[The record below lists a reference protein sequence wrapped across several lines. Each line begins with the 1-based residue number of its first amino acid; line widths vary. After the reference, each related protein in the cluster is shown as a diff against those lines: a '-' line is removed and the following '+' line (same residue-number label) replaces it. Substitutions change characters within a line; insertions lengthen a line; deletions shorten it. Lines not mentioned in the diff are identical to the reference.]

1 MSAAHEPAVTE
12 SLALELGLSKDEWLV
27 ILKLLD
33 GRMPTYP
40 ELGVFSAMWSE
51 HCSYKSS
58 RIHLKNLPT
67 EGPRVIEGPG
77 ENAGVVDIGDG
88 WAVAFKME
96 SHNHPSFIEP
106 YQGAAT
112 GVGGILRDVFTMG
125 ARPLANLNS
134 LRFGELDAPRM
145 KGLVKGVAAGIAG
158 YGNCM
163 GIPMLGGDAGFDASY
178 NGNILVNAF
187 TLGVL
192 RSDKIFKGFA
202 SGVGNKVMYIGSKTG
217 RDGIHGASMASAE
230 FGEGSEEKRPT
241 VQVGDPFTE
250 KLLLEACLEIFKTDW
265 VIGIQDMGAAGLT
278 SSSFEMASRAGT
290 GLEIRLDQVPQRE
303 EGMTPFELMLS
314 ESQERMLLVA
324 RPGCEPNIIGV
335 LHKWGLDACV
345 VGEVTDSGRF
355 IGSWHGQS
363 VINLPIQPLVDAAP
377 KYDRPRQ
384 RPGYLEAVNAAPLPA
399 DLKPVE
405 VERTLRQLLQTPT
418 VASKRWIFEQYD
430 GTVRSNTLLGMGRG
444 DAGIIR
450 VKDEAGQD
458 TGKAV
463 AMSSDCNS
471 RFCYLDPFWGAAH
484 AVAEACRNLAC
495 VGAEPIG
502 LTDCLNYG
510 NPEKPENMWTF
521 EQGCLGIR
529 QACLALDVPIV
540 SGNVSLYNDTEGQSI
555 FPTPMIAAVGLV
567 EDCAG
572 QVAVDEPDAT
582 ALSKLGNRICGSAFR
597 AAHDGIFLL
606 GETRDELGGSE
617 YLKLRT
623 GKVQGVCPELR
634 LDEESRLQACVRE
647 GIRLGLIRSA
657 HDTSEGGLLIAAVE
671 SAFGADVP
679 GAFGAG
685 MGCQLLLSRADLRL
699 DSLLFGETAG
709 RIVVS
714 VSPEGEGSLATLCVT
729 HRVPCAKIGTTGGL
743 RVTLAVNGQPMLDA
757 DAAELKGLHAN
768 ALGLSLA

>member
-1 MSAAHEPAVTE
+1 MSATHEPAVTE
-12 SLALELGLSKDEWLV
+12 SLALELGLSKDEWQV
-27 ILKLLD
+27 ILRLLD
-33 GRMPTYP
+33 GSLPTYP

-145 KGLVKGVAAGIAG
+145 KGLVKGVAAGISG

-192 RSDKIFKGFA
+192 RSDRVFKGFA

-250 KLLLEACLEIFKTDW
+250 KLLLEACLEIFQTDW

-324 RPGCEPNIIGV
+324 RPGCEPNIIAV

-355 IGSWHGQS
+355 IGSWHGAP

-384 RPGYLEAVNAAPLPA
+384 RPGYLDAVNAEPLPA
-399 DLKPVE
+399 DLKPTE
-405 VERTLRQLLQTPT
+405 VERTLRQILQAPT

-450 VKDEAGQD
+450 VKDEQGQD
-458 TGKAV
+458 TNKAV

-572 QVAVDEPDAT
+572 QVAIDAPDAT
-582 ALSKLGNRICGSAFR
+582 ALSRVGNRICGSGFR
-597 AAHDGIFLL
+597 ATHDGIFLL

-623 GKVQGVCPELR
+623 GKVEGACPELR
-634 LDEESRLQACVRE
+634 LDEELRLQASVRE

-657 HDTSEGGLLIAAVE
+657 HDTSEGGLLAAVLE
-671 SAFGADVP
+671 SAFG
-679 GAFGAG
+679 GE
-685 MGCQLLLSRADLRL
+685 MGCQLMLTKGGLRL
-699 DSLLFGETAG
+699 DSLLFGESVG

-714 VSPEGEGSLATLCVT
+714 VTGEGESSLATLCAT
-729 HRVPCAKIGTTGGL
+729 HRVPFAKIGTTGGS
-743 RVTLAVNGQPMLDA
+743 RVTLAVDGQPLLDA
-757 DAAELKGLHAN
+757 DAAELKGLYAN
-768 ALGLSLA
+768 ALEVALG

>member
-1 MSAAHEPAVTE
+1 MPATADPAVNE
-12 SLALELGLSKDEWLV
+12 ALALKLGLSPVEWRTALD
-27 ILKLLD
+27 LLD
-33 GRMPTYP
+33 GRTPSYP
-40 ELGVFSAMWSE
+40 ELGIFSAMWSE

-67 EGPRVIEGPG
+67 EGPRVIQGPG

-96 SHNHPSFIEP
+96 SHNHPSYIEP

-145 KGLVKGVAAGIAG
+145 KGLVKGVAAGISG

-163 GIPMLGGDAGFDASY
+163 GIPMLGGDVGFDACY

-192 RSDKIFKGFA
+192 RADKVFTGYA

-250 KLLLEACLEIFKTDW
+250 KLLLEACLEIFQTDW

-290 GLEIRLDQVPQRE
+290 GLALQLDQIPMRE
-303 EGMTPFELMLS
+303 QGMTPFELMLS

-324 RPGCEPNIIGV
+324 KPGHEPDIQRI
-335 LHKWGLDACV
+335 LHKWDLDAV
-345 VGEVTDSGRF
+345 IVGEVTDSGRF
-355 IGSWHGQS
+355 IGLWHGAK
-363 VINLPIQPLVDAAP
+363 VIDLPIQPLADAAP
-377 KYDRPRQ
+377 KYDRPQ
-384 RPGYLEAVNAAPLPA
+384 ARPAYLDQLDRPLPE
-399 DLKPVE
+399 DLAPAAVDAQ
-405 VERTLRQLLQTPT
+405 LRRLLASPT
-418 VASKRWIFEQYD
+418 IASKRWIFEQYD
-430 GTVRSNTLLGMGRG
+430 GTVRGNTLLRQGEA
-444 DAGIIR
+444 DAGLIR
-450 VKDEAGQD
+450 VKG

-463 AMSSDCNS
+463 AMKSDCNS
-471 RFCYLDPFWGAAH
+471 RYAYLDPFWGGAH

-495 VGAEPIG
+495 VGADPIG

-510 NPEKPENMWTF
+510 NPEKPENMWALA
-521 EQGCLGIR
+521 QGILGIR

-540 SGNVSLYNDTEGQSI
+540 SGNVSLYNDTEGVGI
-555 FPTPMIAAVGLV
+555 YPTPMIGAVGLI
-567 EDCAG
+567 EDCSLAG
-572 QVAVDEPDAT
+572 D
-582 ALSKLGNRICGSAFR
+582 GNRYCGSAFQGTG
-597 AAHDGIFLL
+597 HGIFLL

-617 YLKLRT
+617 YLKERT
-623 GKVQGVCPELR
+623 GQVYGACPELR
-634 LDEESRLQACVRE
+634 LDDELRLQACVRE
-647 GIRLGLIRSA
+647 GIRMGLVRSA
-657 HDTSEGGLLIAAVE
+657 HDPSEGGLLVAVLE
-671 SAFGADVP
+671 SAFGGDL
-679 GAFGAG
+679 
-685 MGCQLLLSRADLRL
+685 GCRLELTRDGLRL
-699 DSLLFGETAG
+699 DALLFGESAG
-709 RIVVS
+709 RIVVT
-714 VSPEGEGSLATLCVT
+714 VEPDGEGSLAKLAAA
-729 HRVPCAKIGTTGGL
+729 HRVSLARLGTTGGARATVQVDGL
-743 RVTLAVNGQPMLDA
+743 TVLDA
-757 DAAELKGLHAN
+757 EAGGLKEIHASALEL
-768 ALGLSLA
+768 ALQA

>member
-1 MSAAHEPAVTE
+1 MSTTLEPQVNEA
-12 SLALELGLSKDEWLV
+12 LALSLGLSPEEWQVALR
-27 ILKLLD
+27 LLD
-33 GRMPTYP
+33 GRTPTYP
-40 ELGVFSAMWSE
+40 ELGIFSAMWSE

-58 RIHLKNLPT
+58 RIHLRNLPT
-67 EGPRVIEGPG
+67 EGPRVLQGPG

-134 LRFGELDAPRM
+134 LRFGELEAPRM

-163 GIPMLGGDAGFDASY
+163 GIAMLGGDCAFDACY

-187 TLGVL
+187 SLGL
-192 RSDKIFKGFA
+192 LKSDKIFRGYA

-250 KLLLEACLEIFKTDW
+250 KLLLEACMELFATDW

-278 SSSFEMASRAGT
+278 SSSFEMASRAET
-290 GLEIRLDQVPQRE
+290 GLRLDLDQVPMRE

-324 RPGCEPNIIGV
+324 KPGHEADVIRV
-335 LHKWGLDACV
+335 LHKWGLDAVV

-355 IGSWHGQS
+355 IGMWHGEK
-363 VINLPIQPLVDAAP
+363 VIDLPIQPLADAAP
-377 KYDRPRQ
+377 KYDRPRS
-384 RPGYLEAVNAAPLPA
+384 RPTWLDALNAEAMPE
-399 DLKPVE
+399 DLKPAE
-405 VERTLRQLLQTPT
+405 VERTLRRLLAQPT
-418 VASKRWIFEQYD
+418 VASKGWIFEQYD
-430 GTVRSNTLLGMGRG
+430 GTVRSNTLLMQGRG

-450 VKDEAGQD
+450 IKGEDGHD

-463 AMSSDCNS
+463 AMKSDCNG
-471 RFCYLDPFWGAAH
+471 RYAHLDPFWGAAH
-484 AVAEACRNLAC
+484 AVAEACRNVSC

-510 NPEKPENMWTF
+510 NPEKPENMWAF
-521 EQGCLGIR
+521 EQGTLGIR
-529 QACLALDVPIV
+529 QACLALNVPVV
-540 SGNVSLYNDTEGQSI
+540 SGNVSLYNDTEGVSI
-555 FPTPMIAAVGLV
+555 FPTPMIGAVGLL
-567 EDCAG
+567 ED
-572 QVAVDEPDAT
+572 VALPVDVDAPDAT
-582 ALSKLGNRICGSAFR
+582 ALAKIGNRFCGSGFR
-597 AAHDGIFLL
+597 AAFDGIFLL

-623 GKVQGVCPELR
+623 GRVFGPCPELR
-634 LDEESRLQACVRE
+634 LDDEFRLQACVRE

-657 HDTSEGGLLIAAVE
+657 HDTAEGGLLTAILE
-671 SAFGADVP
+671 SAFG
-679 GAFGAG
+679 GG
-685 MGCQLLLSRADLRL
+685 MGCQLMLSGNGLRL
-699 DSLLFGETAG
+699 DSLLFGESAS
-709 RIVVS
+709 RVVVS
-714 VSPEGEGSLATLCVT
+714 VSPDGESALRALCGT
-729 HRVPCAKIGTTGGL
+729 HRVPFAKLGTTGGR
-743 RVTLAVNGQPMLDA
+743 RVTVAVDGQPLMDA
-757 DAAELKGLHAN
+757 DAAELAGIHEGALES
-768 ALGLSLA
+768 ALG

>member
-187 TLGVL
+187 TLGVR

-384 RPGYLEAVNAAPLPA
+384 RPGYLVAVNAAPLPA
-399 DLKPVE
+399 DFKPVE

>member
-1 MSAAHEPAVTE
+1 MSVAAEPVVNEA
-12 SLALELGLSKDEWLV
+12 LALGLGLSKDEWQV
-27 ILKLLD
+27 VLKLLD
-33 GRMPTYP
+33 GRTPTYP
-40 ELGVFSAMWSE
+40 EIGIFSAMWSE

-67 EGPRVIEGPG
+67 EGPRVLQGPG

-106 YQGAAT
+106 HQGAAT

-145 KGLVKGVAAGIAG
+145 KSLVKGVAAGISF

-163 GIPMLGGDAGFDASY
+163 GIPMLGGDAAFDACY

-192 RSDKIFKGFA
+192 RDDKIFRGYA

-241 VQVGDPFTE
+241 VQVGDPFVE
-250 KLLLEACLEIFKTDW
+250 KLLLEACLEIFATDW

-290 GLEIRLDQVPQRE
+290 GLELRLDQVPMRE

-324 RPGCEPNIIGV
+324 KPGHEPDVIRV
-335 LHKWGLDACV
+335 LHKWGLDAV
-345 VGEVTDSGRF
+345 VIGEVTDSGRF
-355 IGSWHGQS
+355 IGKWHGET
-363 VINLPIQPLVDAAP
+363 VVDLPIQPLADAAP

-384 RPGYLEAVNAAPLPA
+384 RPAYLDAVNAAPMPA
-399 DLKPVE
+399 DLKVNE
-405 VERTLRQLLQTPT
+405 VEPTLRELLAAPT
-418 VASKRWIFEQYD
+418 IASKRWIFEQYD
-430 GTVRSNTLLGMGRG
+430 GTVRSNTLLQQGRG
-444 DAGIIR
+444 DAGLIR
-450 VKDEAGQD
+450 VKDEHGKD

-463 AMSSDCNS
+463 AVKSDCNG
-471 RFCYLDPFWGAAH
+471 RFAYLDPFWGAAH
-484 AVAEACRNLAC
+484 AVVEACRNVSC

-529 QACLALDVPIV
+529 QACLALNVPIV
-540 SGNVSLYNDTEGQSI
+540 SGNVSLYNDTEGVSI
-555 FPTPMIAAVGLV
+555 FPTPMIGAVGLI
-567 EDCAG
+567 ED
-572 QVAVDEPDAT
+572 VAPPVDVDAPDAK
-582 ALSKLGNRICGSAFR
+582 ALSGAGNRFCGSGFR
-597 AAHDGIFLL
+597 AAFDGIFLM

-623 GKVQGVCPELR
+623 GKVQGACPELR
-634 LDEESRLQACVRE
+634 LDEELRHMQAVRE

-657 HDTSEGGLLIAAVE
+657 HDTSEGGLVIAALE
-671 SAFGADVP
+671 SAFD
-679 GAFGAG
+679 AG
-685 MGCQLLLSRADLRL
+685 MGCQLMLQKGALRL
-699 DSLLFGETAG
+699 DSLLFGESAG

-714 VSPEGEGSLATLCVT
+714 VAPDGEEALRTLCAT
-729 HRVPCAKIGTTGGL
+729 H
-743 RVTLAVNGQPMLDA
+743 RVTLAKIGVTGGKRITLSVDGAPLLDA
-757 DAAELKGLHAN
+757 DAAELAKIHATSLEL
-768 ALGLSLA
+768 ALNR